1 MTQSSTQAVVERF
14 LDALGKGDTEAVLAC
29 LDEDVVRDV
38 EGGGREIGRDKF
50 RWYLGLYARWFDET
64 ASDAVIMV
72 NGLHAAA
79 EVTLRGTYKSAP
91 DGWPEAHGQRYS
103 IPAGMFFEIDDS
115 LISRVTAYRDVE
127 RLKAEL
133 AGG

>member
-14 LDALGKGDTEAVLAC
+14 LEALGAGDTEAVLAC
-29 LDEDVVRDV
+29 LSDDVARDV

-50 RWYLGLYARWFDET
+50 RWYLGLRARWFDET
-64 ASDAVIMV
+64 VSDVVIMAS
-72 NGLHAAA
+72 GIHAAA
-79 EVTLRGTYKSAP
+79 EVTLRGTYLGAP
-91 DGWPEAHGQRYS
+91 ENWPEAHGQHYS
-103 IPAGMFFEIDDS
+103 VPAGMFFEVDDS
-115 LISRVTAYRDVE
+115 LISRVTVYQDTE